1 MDRAHRLG
9 QKRTVTV
16 YRLLMRH
23 TLEDKIMGL
32 QRFKLDIANAAINQD
47 NVSLSAMD
55 TSKLL
60 DLFTASNNSQPSQ
73 QPGEA
78 HGAPSFSGEPDTGRL
93 GKASKSQGGLKGMMK
108 GLEDLADESQYA
120 EEFSLSSFMKKL
132 GQA

>member
-16 YRLLMRH
+16 YRLLMRD

-32 QRFKLDIANAAINQD
+32 QRFKIDVANAAINQD

-60 DLFTASNNSQPSQ
+60 DLFAVSKDPSAREPGGNPDGDRLAS
-73 QPGEA
+73 EA
-78 HGAPSFSGEPDTGRL
+78 ETDPIS
-93 GKASKSQGGLKGMMK
+93 KASGGLKAMMK
-108 GLEDLADESQYA
+108 GLGELANESLYA
-120 EEFSLSSFMKKL
+120 EEFSLGKFMQKL
-132 GQA
+132 ARK

>member
-16 YRLLMRH
+16 YRLLMRD

-32 QRFKLDIANAAINQD
+32 QRFKIDVANAAINQD

-60 DLFTASNNSQPSQ
+60 DLFAVSDDKQPAQQLAGGQDAAS
-73 QPGEA
+73 
-78 HGAPSFSGEPDTGRL
+78 GAPMPEIGL
-93 GKASKSQGGLKGMMK
+93 AGKQPGGLKAMMK
-108 GLEDLADESQYA
+108 GLGELADESLYA
-120 EEFSLSSFMKKL
+120 EEFSLGSFMQKL
-132 GQA
+132 GRT